1 MNTKIRL
8 PEDEWPRVTPHLEDF
23 EATSQLQF
31 NKGIFVGTGPKE
43 SLVTDAFK
51 QSSRAKG
58 RGLQSTFSKKKLRCS
73 FETGSGENNQK
84 PDSNIDR

>member
-1 MNTKIRL
+1 VNTKIRL

-58 RGLQSTFSKKKLRCS
+58 RGLQSTFSKKNFAVVLKLGPVKTTR
-73 FETGSGENNQK
+73 NL
-84 PDSNIDR
+84 IVI